1 MSDESDKSDKSDMSD
16 MSDSILEGQ
25 PEMAPEP
32 EAVMEGEVG
41 QTHSSDI
48 SPEEVRPI
56 LECLLFA
63 STEPLSIKQL
73 GVIIPNADA
82 KTLRRAILDL
92 QVEYDQQGRGFQI
105 IEVAGG
111 YQMATHRRFSSYV
124 LQLNRNKKRSPLST
138 PALETLAIIAYKQPI
153 IRAEIESIRGVDSSG
168 IIHSLVELNL
178 IKVVGTKETPGRP
191 PMYGTTEEFLKVFG
205 LKRLSDLPSI
215 RELREQYEKR
225 SESGAS

>member
-1 MSDESDKSDKSDMSD
+1 MSDKSDKSENN
-16 MSDSILEGQ
+16 LEGQ
-25 PEMAPEP
+25 PEAKSEP

-41 QTHSSDI
+41 QSQTPAI

-73 GVIIPNADA
+73 GKIIPSADA
-82 KTLRRAILDL
+82 KTLRLVILDL
-92 QVEYDQQGRGFQI
+92 QVEYDQQGRGLQI

-111 YQMATHRRFSSYV
+111 YQMATHRRFASYI

-153 IRAEIESIRGVDSSG
+153 IRAEIEAIRGVDSSG
-168 IIHSLVELNL
+168 VIHSLVELNL
-178 IKVVGTKETPGRP
+178 VKIVGTKETPGRP

-205 LKRLSDLPSI
+205 LKCLSDLPSI

-225 SESGAS
+225 SESGASEK

>member
-1 MSDESDKSDKSDMSD
+1 MSDKTDD
-16 MSDSILEGQ
+16 ILEGQ
-25 PEMAPEP
+25 PEAEFEH

-41 QTHSSDI
+41 QAQSPAI

-73 GVIIPNADA
+73 GRIIPSADA
-82 KTLRRAILDL
+82 KTLRRVILDL
-92 QVEYDQQGRGFQI
+92 QVEYDQQGRGLQI

-111 YQMATHRRFSSYV
+111 YQMATHRRFASYI

-153 IRAEIESIRGVDSSG
+153 IRAEIEAIRGVDSSG
-168 IIHSLVELNL
+168 VIHSLVELNL
-178 IKVVGTKETPGRP
+178 VKIVGTKETPGRP

-225 SESGAS
+225 SESGASEK

>member
-1 MSDESDKSDKSDMSD
+1 MSDKSDGSDRSDKSDD
-16 MSDSILEGQ
+16 ILEVQ
-25 PEMAPEP
+25 P

-41 QTHSSDI
+41 QSQSPAI

-73 GVIIPNADA
+73 GKIIPSADA
-82 KTLRRAILDL
+82 KTLRRVILDL
-92 QVEYDQQGRGFQI
+92 QVEYDQQGRGLQI

-111 YQMATHRRFSSYV
+111 YQMATHRRFASYI

-153 IRAEIESIRGVDSSG
+153 IRAEIEAIRGVDSSG
-168 IIHSLVELNL
+168 VIHSLVELNL
-178 IKVVGTKETPGRP
+178 VKIVGTKETPGRP

-225 SESGAS
+225 SASGASEK

>member
-1 MSDESDKSDKSDMSD
+1 MSDMSDKSDKSENN
-16 MSDSILEGQ
+16 LEGQ
-25 PEMAPEP
+25 PEAESEH

-41 QTHSSDI
+41 QVQSPAI

-73 GVIIPNADA
+73 GRIIPSADA

-92 QVEYDQQGRGFQI
+92 QVEYDQQGRGLQI

-111 YQMATHRRFSSYV
+111 YQMATRRRFASYI

-153 IRAEIESIRGVDSSG
+153 IRAEIEAIRGVDSSG
-168 IIHSLVELNL
+168 VIHSLVELNL
-178 IKVVGTKETPGRP
+178 VKIVGTKETPGRP

-225 SESGAS
+225 LESGASEK